1 VAESRIQDEVIAR
14 FAADLDA
21 LVPSGGNVG
30 VAVSGGPDS
39 LALLLLAAAARP
51 GKVEAATVDHA
62 LRAESRA
69 EAEGVA
75 AICKQLGVPHHILT
89 AHWAEQPAA
98 NIQARAREMRYA
110 LLDEWALRRGLP
122 AVATAHHADDQAE
135 TLLMRLARGA
145 GLSGLVGTR
154 KRRLLDGGVHL
165 VRPLLGWR
173 RAELGGIVAA
183 SGLTPVDDP
192 SNRDPRH
199 DRTRFRGLI
208 DEAEWAN
215 VDRLA
220 ASAAW
225 LAEADEALEWM
236 TSALATSR
244 IAPDGAALTLDVHG
258 LPREIQRRLLLRAF
272 DRFDAKRPRG
282 PDLDR
287 ALHALAMGK
296 VKTLSGLKL
305 SGGNPWRLEHAP
317 ARRDDRPL

>member
-1 VAESRIQDEVIAR
+1 VTESHIDPETVAR

-21 LVPSGGNVG
+21 LIPAGDTLG

-51 GKVEAATVDHA
+51 GKVEAATVDHV
-62 LRAESRA
+62 LRAESRD

-75 AICKQLGVPHHILT
+75 SICKSVGVPHHVLT
-89 AHWAEQPAA
+89 VEWDQRPTA
-98 NIQARAREMRYA
+98 NIQARAREARYF
-110 LLDEWALRRGLP
+110 LLDEWALRRGLRF
-122 AVATAHHADDQAE
+122 VATAHHADDQAE

-154 KRRLLDGGVHL
+154 KRRLLDGGVQL

-173 RAELGGIVAA
+173 RSELAEIVDG

-192 SNRDPRH
+192 ANRDPRH
-199 DRTRFRGLI
+199 DRTRFRALI
-208 DEAEWAN
+208 EDSEWAD

-225 LAEADEALEWM
+225 LAEADEALVWM
-236 TSALATSR
+236 TTALATSR
-244 IAPDGAALTLDVHG
+244 IAPDGDALTLDAAG
-258 LPREIQRRLLLRAF
+258 LPRELQRRLLLRAF
-272 DRFDAKRPRG
+272 DRFDVKRPRG

-287 ALHALAMGK
+287 AMHALASGK
-296 VKTLSGLKL
+296 TATLSGLKL
-305 SGGNPWRLEHAP
+305 AGGDPWRLEHAP
-317 ARRDDRPL
+317 ARRDTRPL